1 MGYIFLSIALLTN
14 NIKGYCGKQMSRYSA
29 KLGDTLLICF
39 FRMLMCIGTSAIIL
53 AVSGGFFGLDI
64 TPKLIGYAAFSGIS
78 TAILVAAWLFA
89 ANSSGYMMLEVFQM
103 LGVGVTILMSFIVYR
118 EEITVRDVIGFCI
131 LVFAAYLMHAGT
143 KVKPTLKTLAVVILC
158 GLANGMTD
166 FSQKAFTYSGME
178 TTTAQF
184 QLGSYVFAA
193 ATLILLFTAFTA
205 IQRKNGETDGA
216 AGAIAILKKTWI
228 YVLIMA
234 VCLYGNAYFKTE
246 AANHLTAA
254 KLYTLSQ
261 GGTMAIGTL
270 MSAFLFKEKL
280 TLKSGLSIA
289 ITFIGLL
296 IINL

>member
-1 MGYIFLSIALLTN
+1 MGYIYLAIALLTN

-29 KLGDTLLICF
+29 KLNDTLLICF

-53 AVSGGFFGLDI
+53 AVTGGFFGLEI

-103 LGVGVTILMSFIVYR
+103 LGVGVTILMSFIIFK
-118 EEITVRDVIGFCI
+118 EEITVPDIIGFCV

-143 KVKPTLKTLAVVILC
+143 KVKPTLKTFAVVILC

-166 FSQKAFTYSGME
+166 FSQKAFIYSGLE

-184 QLGSYVFAA
+184 QLCSYVFAA
-193 ATLILLFTAFTA
+193 AALIVLYTAMTA
-205 IQRKNGETDGA
+205 GKKAEEGGGA
-216 AGAIAILKKTWI
+216 VAILKKTW
-228 YVLIMA
+228 YFVLIMA
-234 VCLYGNAYFKTE
+234 VCLYGNSFFKTE
-246 AANHLTAA
+246 AANYLSAA

-280 TLKSGLSIA
+280 TLKSYASIA

>member
-1 MGYIFLSIALLTN
+1 MGYIFLAIALLTN

-29 KLGDTLLICF
+29 KLNDTLLICF
-39 FRMLMCIGTSAIIL
+39 FRMLMCIGTSAVIL
-53 AVSGGFFGLDI
+53 AVTGGFFGLEI

-103 LGVGVTILMSFIVYR
+103 LGVGVTILMSFVFYQ
-118 EEITVRDVIGFCI
+118 EEITVRDLIGFAV

-143 KVKPTLKTLAVVILC
+143 KIKPTLKTLAVVILC

-166 FSQKAFTYSGME
+166 FSQKAFIYSGLD

-184 QLGSYVFAA
+184 QLCSYVFAA
-193 ATLILLFTAFTA
+193 VTLIVLYTAMTA
-205 IQRKNGETDGA
+205 GKKTEEKNGAVT
-216 AGAIAILKKTWI
+216 ILKKTW
-228 YVLIMA
+228 YFVLIMA
-234 VCLYGNAYFKTE
+234 VCLYANSYFKTE
-246 AANHLTAA
+246 AANYLSAA

-280 TLKSGLSIA
+280 TLKSGISIA
-289 ITFIGLL
+289 ITFLGLL

>member
-1 MGYIFLSIALLTN
+1 
-14 NIKGYCGKQMSRYSA
+14 MSRYSA
-29 KLGDTLLICF
+29 KLNDTLLICF

-53 AVSGGFFGLDI
+53 AVTGGFFGLEI

-103 LGVGVTILMSFIVYR
+103 LGVGVTILMSFVIYK
-118 EEITVRDVIGFCI
+118 EEITVRDVIGFCV

-143 KVKPTLKTLAVVILC
+143 KIKPTLKTLAVVILC

-166 FSQKAFTYSGME
+166 FSQKAFIYSGLD

-184 QLGSYVFAA
+184 QLCSYVFAA
-193 ATLILLFTAFTA
+193 VTLIVLYTAMTA
-205 IQRKNGETDGA
+205 GKKTEEKNGAT
-216 AGAIAILKKTWI
+216 AILKKTW
-228 YVLIMA
+228 YFVLIMA
-234 VCLYGNAYFKTE
+234 VCLYANSYFKTE
-246 AANHLTAA
+246 AANYLSAA

-280 TLKSGLSIA
+280 TLKSGISIA

>member
-1 MGYIFLSIALLTN
+1 MGYIFLAIALLTN

-29 KLGDTLLICF
+29 KLNDTLLICF
-39 FRMLMCIGTSAIIL
+39 FRMLMCIGTSAVIL
-53 AVSGGFFGLDI
+53 AVTGGYFGLEI

-103 LGVGVTILMSFIVYR
+103 LGVGVTILMSFVFYR
-118 EEITVRDVIGFCI
+118 EEITVRDIIGFAV

-166 FSQKAFTYSGME
+166 FSQKAFIYSGLD

-184 QLGSYVFAA
+184 QLCSYVFAA
-193 ATLILLFTAFTA
+193 VTLIVLYTAMTVSKNA
-205 IQRKNGETDGA
+205 EEKNG
-216 AGAIAILKKTWI
+216 AGAILKKTW
-228 YVLIMA
+228 YFVLIMA
-234 VCLYGNAYFKTE
+234 VCLYANSYFKTE
-246 AANHLTAA
+246 AANYLSAA

-280 TLKSGLSIA
+280 TLKSGISIA

>member
-1 MGYIFLSIALLTN
+1 MGYIFLAIALLTN

-29 KLGDTLLICF
+29 KLNDTLLICF

-53 AVSGGFFGLDI
+53 AVTGGFFGLEI
-64 TPKLIGYAAFSGIS
+64 TPKLIGFSAFSGIS

-103 LGVGVTILMSFIVYR
+103 LGVGVTIFMSFVFYR
-118 EEITVRDVIGFCI
+118 EEITVRDIISFAI

-143 KVKPTLKTLAVVILC
+143 KVKPTFKTLAVVILC

-166 FSQKAFTYSGME
+166 FSQKAFIYSGLD

-184 QLGSYVFAA
+184 QLCSYVFAA
-193 ATLILLFTAFTA
+193 ATLILLYTAMTA
-205 IQRKNGETDGA
+205 GKKPEDNDG
-216 AGAIAILKKTWI
+216 GAVAILKKTW
-228 YVLIMA
+228 YFVLIMA
-234 VCLYGNAYFKTE
+234 VCLYGNSFFKTE
-246 AANHLTAA
+246 AANYLSAA

-270 MSAFLFKEKL
+270 MSAFIFKEKL
-280 TLKSGLSIA
+280 TLKSYASIA

>member
-1 MGYIFLSIALLTN
+1 MGYIFLAIVLLTN

-29 KLGDTLLICF
+29 KLNDTLLICF

-53 AVSGGFFGLDI
+53 AVTGGYFGLEI

-103 LGVGVTILMSFIVYR
+103 LGVGVTILMSFVFYR
-118 EEITVRDVIGFCI
+118 EEITVRDLIGFAV
-131 LVFAAYLMHAGT
+131 LVFAVYLMHAGT

-166 FSQKAFTYSGME
+166 FSQKAFIYSGLD

-184 QLGSYVFAA
+184 QLCSYVFAA
-193 ATLILLFTAFTA
+193 ATLILLYTAMTA
-205 IQRKNGETDGA
+205 GNKPEDNDG
-216 AGAIAILKKTWI
+216 GAVAILQKTW
-228 YVLIMA
+228 YFVLIMA
-234 VCLYGNAYFKTE
+234 VCLYGNSFFKTE
-246 AANHLTAA
+246 AANYLSAA

-270 MSAFLFKEKL
+270 MSAFIFKEKL
-280 TLKSGLSIA
+280 TLKSYASIA

>member
-1 MGYIFLSIALLTN
+1 MGYIFLAIALLTN

-29 KLGDTLLICF
+29 KLNDTLLICF
-39 FRMLMCIGTSAIIL
+39 FRMLMCIGTSAVIL
-53 AVSGGFFGLDI
+53 AVTGGFFGLEI

-103 LGVGVTILMSFIVYR
+103 LGVGVTILMSFVFYR
-118 EEITVRDVIGFCI
+118 EEITVRDIIGFCV

-166 FSQKAFTYSGME
+166 FSQKAFIYSGLD

-184 QLGSYVFAA
+184 QLCSYIFAA
-193 ATLILLFTAFTA
+193 ATLIVLYTAMTA
-205 IQRKNGETDGA
+205 GKKPEDNDG
-216 AGAIAILKKTWI
+216 GAVAILKKTW
-228 YVLIMA
+228 YFVLIMA
-234 VCLYGNAYFKTE
+234 VCLYGNSFFKTE
-246 AANHLTAA
+246 AANYLSAA

-280 TLKSGLSIA
+280 TLKSYASIA

>member
-1 MGYIFLSIALLTN
+1 MGYIFLAIALLTN

-29 KLGDTLLICF
+29 KLNDTLLICF

-53 AVSGGFFGLDI
+53 AVTGGFFGLEI
-64 TPKLIGYAAFSGIS
+64 TSKLIGYAAFSGIS

-103 LGVGVTILMSFIVYR
+103 LGVGVTIFMSFVFYR
-118 EEITVRDVIGFCI
+118 EEITVRDLIGFCV

-166 FSQKAFTYSGME
+166 FSQKAFIYSGLD

-184 QLGSYVFAA
+184 QLCSYIFAA
-193 ATLILLFTAFTA
+193 ATLIVLYTAMTA
-205 IQRKNGETDGA
+205 GKKPEDNDG
-216 AGAIAILKKTWI
+216 GAVAILKKTW
-228 YVLIMA
+228 YFVLIMA
-234 VCLYGNAYFKTE
+234 VCLYGNSFFKTE
-246 AANHLTAA
+246 AANYLSAA

-261 GGTMAIGTL
+261 GGTMTIGTL
-270 MSAFLFKEKL
+270 MSAFIFKEKL
-280 TLKSGLSIA
+280 TLKSYVSIA

>member
-1 MGYIFLSIALLTN
+1 MGYIFLAIALLTN

-29 KLGDTLLICF
+29 KLNDTLLICF
-39 FRMLMCIGTSAIIL
+39 FRMLMCIGTSAVIL
-53 AVSGGFFGLDI
+53 AVTGGYFGLEI

-103 LGVGVTILMSFIVYR
+103 LGVGVTILMSFAFYR
-118 EEITVRDVIGFCI
+118 EEITLRDMIGFCV

-166 FSQKAFTYSGME
+166 FSQKAFIYSGLD

-184 QLGSYVFAA
+184 QLCSYVFAA
-193 ATLILLFTAFTA
+193 ATLILLYTAMTA
-205 IQRKNGETDGA
+205 GKKPEDNDG
-216 AGAIAILKKTWI
+216 GAVAILKKTW
-228 YVLIMA
+228 YFVLIMA
-234 VCLYGNAYFKTE
+234 VCLYGNSFFKTE
-246 AANHLTAA
+246 AANYLSAA

-270 MSAFLFKEKL
+270 MSAFIFKEKM
-280 TLKSGLSIA
+280 TLKSYVSIA

>member
-1 MGYIFLSIALLTN
+1 MGYIFLAIALLTN

-29 KLGDTLLICF
+29 KLNDTLLICF

-53 AVSGGFFGLDI
+53 AVTGGFFGLEI
-64 TPKLIGYAAFSGIS
+64 TPKLIGYSAFSGIS

-103 LGVGVTILMSFIVYR
+103 LGVGVTILMSFVFYQ
-118 EEITVRDVIGFCI
+118 EEITVRDIIGFCV

-166 FSQKAFTYSGME
+166 FSQKAFIYSGLD

-184 QLGSYVFAA
+184 QLCSYVFAA
-193 ATLILLFTAFTA
+193 ATLIALYTAMTA
-205 IQRKNGETDGA
+205 GKKPEDNDG
-216 AGAIAILKKTWI
+216 GAVAILKKTW
-228 YVLIMA
+228 YFVLIMA
-234 VCLYGNAYFKTE
+234 VCLYGNSFFKTE
-246 AANHLTAA
+246 AANYLSAA

-270 MSAFLFKEKL
+270 MSAFIFKEKL
-280 TLKSGLSIA
+280 TLKSYASIA

>member
-1 MGYIFLSIALLTN
+1 MGYIFLAIALLTN

-29 KLGDTLLICF
+29 KLNDTLLICF
-39 FRMLMCIGTSAIIL
+39 FRMLMCIGTSAVIL
-53 AVSGGFFGLDI
+53 AVTGGFFGLEI
-64 TPKLIGYAAFSGIS
+64 TSKLIGYAAFSGIS

-103 LGVGVTILMSFIVYR
+103 LGVGVTILMSFVFYR
-118 EEITVRDVIGFCI
+118 EEITVRDLIGFAV

-143 KVKPTLKTLAVVILC
+143 KIKPTLKTLAVVILC

-166 FSQKAFTYSGME
+166 FSQKAFIYSGLD

-184 QLGSYVFAA
+184 QLCSYVFAA
-193 ATLILLFTAFTA
+193 VTLIVLYTAMTA
-205 IQRKNGETDGA
+205 GKKTEEKNGAT
-216 AGAIAILKKTWI
+216 AILKKTW
-228 YVLIMA
+228 YFVLIMA
-234 VCLYGNAYFKTE
+234 VCLYGNSFFKTE
-246 AANHLTAA
+246 AANYLSAA

-280 TLKSGLSIA
+280 TLKSGISIA
-289 ITFIGLL
+289 ITFLGLL

>member
-1 MGYIFLSIALLTN
+1 MGYLFLAIALLTN

-29 KLGDTLLICF
+29 KLNDTLLICF

-53 AVSGGFFGLDI
+53 AVTGGFFGLEI

-103 LGVGVTILMSFIVYR
+103 LGVGVTILMSFVIYK
-118 EEITVRDVIGFCI
+118 EEITVRDVIGFCV

-143 KVKPTLKTLAVVILC
+143 KIKPTLKTLAVVILC

-166 FSQKAFTYSGME
+166 FSQKAFIYSGLD

-184 QLGSYVFAA
+184 QLCSYVFAA
-193 ATLILLFTAFTA
+193 VTLIVLYTAMTA
-205 IQRKNGETDGA
+205 GKKTEEKNGAT
-216 AGAIAILKKTWI
+216 AILKKTW
-228 YVLIMA
+228 YFVLIMA
-234 VCLYGNAYFKTE
+234 VCLYANSYFKTE
-246 AANHLTAA
+246 AANYLSAA

-280 TLKSGLSIA
+280 TLKSGISIA
-289 ITFIGLL
+289 ITFLGLL

>member
-1 MGYIFLSIALLTN
+1 MGYIFLAIALLTN

-29 KLGDTLLICF
+29 KLNDTLLICF

-53 AVSGGFFGLDI
+53 AVTGGFFGLEI

-103 LGVGVTILMSFIVYR
+103 LGVGVTILMSFAFYR
-118 EEITVRDVIGFCI
+118 EEITLRDMIGFCV

-143 KVKPTLKTLAVVILC
+143 KIKPTLKTLAVVILC

-166 FSQKAFTYSGME
+166 FSQKAFIYSGLE

-184 QLGSYVFAA
+184 QLCSYVFAA
-193 ATLILLFTAFTA
+193 ATLIALYVGMTAGKK
-205 IQRKNGETDGA
+205 QEESGGA
-216 AGAIAILKKTWI
+216 VAILKKTW
-228 YVLIMA
+228 YFVLIMA
-234 VCLYGNAYFKTE
+234 VCLYGNSFFKTE
-246 AANHLTAA
+246 AANYLSAA

-280 TLKSGLSIA
+280 TLKSYASIA

>member
-1 MGYIFLSIALLTN
+1 MGYIFLAIALLTN

-29 KLGDTLLICF
+29 KLNDTLLICF
-39 FRMLMCIGTSAIIL
+39 FRMLMCIGTSAVIL
-53 AVSGGFFGLDI
+53 AVTGGYFGLEI

-103 LGVGVTILMSFIVYR
+103 LGVGVTILMSFVIYK

-143 KVKPTLKTLAVVILC
+143 KIKPTLKTLAVVILC

-166 FSQKAFTYSGME
+166 FSQKAFIYSGLD

-184 QLGSYVFAA
+184 QLCSYVFAA
-193 ATLILLFTAFTA
+193 VTLIVLYTAMTA
-205 IQRKNGETDGA
+205 GKKTEEKNGAT
-216 AGAIAILKKTWI
+216 AILKKTW
-228 YVLIMA
+228 YFVLIMA
-234 VCLYGNAYFKTE
+234 VCLYANSYFKTE
-246 AANHLTAA
+246 AANYLSAA

-280 TLKSGLSIA
+280 TLKAYASIA

>member
-1 MGYIFLSIALLTN
+1 MGYIFLAIALLTN

-29 KLGDTLLICF
+29 KLNDTLLICF

-53 AVSGGFFGLDI
+53 AVTGGFFGLEI

-103 LGVGVTILMSFIVYR
+103 LGVGVTILMSFAFYR
-118 EEITVRDVIGFCI
+118 EEITLRDMIGFCV

-143 KVKPTLKTLAVVILC
+143 KIKPTLKTLAVVILC

-166 FSQKAFTYSGME
+166 FSQKAFIYSGLD

-184 QLGSYVFAA
+184 QLCSYVFAA
-193 ATLILLFTAFTA
+193 STLILLYTAMTTGN
-205 IQRKNGETDGA
+205 KPEDNDG
-216 AGAIAILKKTWI
+216 GAVAILKKTW
-228 YVLIMA
+228 YFVLIMA
-234 VCLYGNAYFKTE
+234 VCLYGNSFFKTE
-246 AANHLTAA
+246 AANYLSAA

-270 MSAFLFKEKL
+270 MSAFIFKEKL
-280 TLKSGLSIA
+280 TLKSYASIA

>member
-1 MGYIFLSIALLTN
+1 MGYLLLSIALLTN
-14 NIKGYCGKQMSRYSA
+14 NIKGYCGKKMSRYSA
-29 KLGDTLLICF
+29 KLNDTLLICF

-53 AVSGGFFGLDI
+53 AVTGGFLGFEI
-64 TPKLIGYAAFSGIS
+64 TSKLIAYAAFSGIS

-103 LGVGVTILMSFIVYR
+103 LGVGVTMLMSLMIHS
-118 EEITVRDVIGFCI
+118 EEITVRDIIGFCV

-166 FSQKAFTYSGME
+166 FSQKAFIYSGLE

-184 QLGSYVFAA
+184 QLCSYVFATV
-193 ATLILLFTAFTA
+193 TLIVLYTAMTVGKKK
-205 IQRKNGETDGA
+205 QDKDSGA
-216 AGAIAILKKTWI
+216 VAILKKTW
-228 YVLIMA
+228 YFVLIMA
-234 VCLYGNAYFKTE
+234 ICLYANSFFKTE
-246 AANHLTAA
+246 AANYLSAA

-280 TLKSGLSIA
+280 TLKAYASIV
-289 ITFIGLL
+289 ITFVGLL

>member
-14 NIKGYCGKQMSRYSA
+14 TIKGYCGKQMSRFSA

-39 FRMLMCIGTSAIIL
+39 FRMLMCIGTSAVIL
-53 AVSGGFFGLDI
+53 AVSGGFFGLEI

-103 LGVGVTILMSFIVYR
+103 LGVGVTILLSFVIFG
-118 EEITVRDVIGFCI
+118 EEITARDVIGFAVV
-131 LVFAAYLMHAGT
+131 VFAAYLMHAGT
-143 KVKPTLKTLAVVILC
+143 KIKPTLKTLAVVILC

-166 FSQKAFTYSGME
+166 FSQKAFTYSGLD

-184 QLGSYVFAA
+184 QFCSYFFAA
-193 ATLILLFTAFTA
+193 ATLIVLFSAMN
-205 IQRKNGETDGA
+205 IGKKKDETDPTSGDA
-216 AGAIAILKKTWI
+216 VAILKKTWV

-246 AANHLTAA
+246 AATLLSAA
-254 KLYTLSQ
+254 KLYPMSQ
-261 GGTMAIGTL
+261 GGTMALGTL
-270 MSAFLFKEKL
+270 MSAFVFKEKL
-280 TLKSGLSIA
+280 TLKAYASIA

>member
-1 MGYIFLSIALLTN
+1 MGYIFLAIALLTN

-29 KLGDTLLICF
+29 KLNDTLLICF
-39 FRMLMCIGTSAIIL
+39 FRMLMCIGTSAVIL
-53 AVSGGFFGLDI
+53 AVTGGFFGLEI
-64 TPKLIGYAAFSGIS
+64 TSKLVGYAAFSGIS

-103 LGVGVTILMSFIVYR
+103 LGVGVTILMSFVFYQ
-118 EEITVRDVIGFCI
+118 EEITVRDLIGFCV

-166 FSQKAFTYSGME
+166 FSQKAFIYSGLD

-184 QLGSYVFAA
+184 QLCSYIFAA
-193 ATLILLFTAFTA
+193 ATLILLYTAMTA
-205 IQRKNGETDGA
+205 GKKPEDNDG
-216 AGAIAILKKTWI
+216 GAVAILKKTW
-228 YVLIMA
+228 YFVLIMA
-234 VCLYGNAYFKTE
+234 VCLYGNSFFKTE
-246 AANHLTAA
+246 AANYLSAA

-270 MSAFLFKEKL
+270 MSAFIFKEKL
-280 TLKSGLSIA
+280 TIKSYASIA

>member
-1 MGYIFLSIALLTN
+1 MGYIFLAIALLTN

-29 KLGDTLLICF
+29 KLNDTLLICF
-39 FRMLMCIGTSAIIL
+39 FRMLMCIGTSAVIL
-53 AVSGGFFGLDI
+53 AVTGGYFGLEI

-103 LGVGVTILMSFIVYR
+103 LGVGVTILMSFVFYQ
-118 EEITVRDVIGFCI
+118 EEITVRDLIGFAV

-143 KVKPTLKTLAVVILC
+143 KIKPTLKTLAVVILC

-166 FSQKAFTYSGME
+166 FSQKAFIYSGLD

-184 QLGSYVFAA
+184 QLCSYIFAA
-193 ATLILLFTAFTA
+193 ATLILLYTAMTA
-205 IQRKNGETDGA
+205 GKKQEDSDG
-216 AGAIAILKKTWI
+216 GAVAILKKTW
-228 YVLIMA
+228 YFVLIMA
-234 VCLYGNAYFKTE
+234 VCLYGNSFFKTE
-246 AANHLTAA
+246 AANYLSAA

-270 MSAFLFKEKL
+270 MSAFIFKEKL
-280 TLKSGLSIA
+280 TLKSYASIV

>member
-1 MGYIFLSIALLTN
+1 MGYIFLAIALLTN

-29 KLGDTLLICF
+29 KLNDTLLICF
-39 FRMLMCIGTSAIIL
+39 FRMLMCIGTSAVIL
-53 AVSGGFFGLDI
+53 AVTGGYFGLEI
-64 TPKLIGYAAFSGIS
+64 TPKLIGYASFSGIS

-103 LGVGVTILMSFIVYR
+103 LGVGVTILMSFVFYQ
-118 EEITVRDVIGFCI
+118 EEITVRDLIGFAV

-166 FSQKAFTYSGME
+166 FSQKAFIYSGLD

-184 QLGSYVFAA
+184 QLCSYVFAA
-193 ATLILLFTAFTA
+193 VTLIVLYTAMTA
-205 IQRKNGETDGA
+205 SKNAEEKNG
-216 AGAIAILKKTWI
+216 AGAILKKTW
-228 YVLIMA
+228 YFVLIMA
-234 VCLYGNAYFKTE
+234 VCLYANSYFKTE
-246 AANHLTAA
+246 AANYLSAA

-280 TLKSGLSIA
+280 TLKSGISIA

>member
-1 MGYIFLSIALLTN
+1 MGYIFLAIALLTN

-29 KLGDTLLICF
+29 KLNDTLLICF

-53 AVSGGFFGLDI
+53 AVTGGFFGLEI

-103 LGVGVTILMSFIVYR
+103 LGVGVTILMSFVFYR
-118 EEITVRDVIGFCI
+118 EEITVRDLIGFCV

-166 FSQKAFTYSGME
+166 FSQKAFIYSGLD

-184 QLGSYVFAA
+184 QLCSYVFAA
-193 ATLILLFTAFTA
+193 ATLILLYTAMTA
-205 IQRKNGETDGA
+205 GKKPEDNDG
-216 AGAIAILKKTWI
+216 GAVAILKKTW
-228 YVLIMA
+228 YFVLIMA
-234 VCLYGNAYFKTE
+234 VCLYGNSFFKTE
-246 AANHLTAA
+246 AANYLSAA

-270 MSAFLFKEKL
+270 MSAFIFKEKL
-280 TLKSGLSIA
+280 TLKSYVSIA

>member
-1 MGYIFLSIALLTN
+1 MGYIYLAIALLTN

-29 KLGDTLLICF
+29 KLNDTLLICF

-53 AVSGGFFGLDI
+53 AVTGGFFGLKI
-64 TPKLIGYAAFSGIS
+64 TPKLIGFSAFSGIS

-103 LGVGVTILMSFIVYR
+103 LGVGVTILMSFVFYR
-118 EEITVRDVIGFCI
+118 EEITVRDIIGFCV

-166 FSQKAFTYSGME
+166 FSQKAFIYSGLD

-184 QLGSYVFAA
+184 QLCSYVFAA
-193 ATLILLFTAFTA
+193 ATLIALYTAMTA
-205 IQRKNGETDGA
+205 GKKPEDNDG
-216 AGAIAILKKTWI
+216 GAVAILKNTW
-228 YVLIMA
+228 YFVLIMA
-234 VCLYGNAYFKTE
+234 VCLYGNSFFKTE
-246 AANHLTAA
+246 AANYLSAA

-270 MSAFLFKEKL
+270 MSAFIFKEKL
-280 TLKSGLSIA
+280 TLKSYASIA

>member
-1 MGYIFLSIALLTN
+1 MGYIYLAISVLAN
-14 NIKGYCGKQMSRYSA
+14 NIKGYCGKQMSRFSA
-29 KLGDTLLICF
+29 KLNDTLLICF
-39 FRMLMCIGTSAIIL
+39 FRMLMCIATSTVIL
-53 AVSGGFFGLDI
+53 AFTGGFFGLEI
-64 TPKLIGYAAFSGIS
+64 TGKLIAYSAFSGIS
-78 TAILVAAWLFA
+78 TAILVAVWLFA

-103 LGVGVTILMSFIVYR
+103 LGVGVTILFSFIFYK
-118 EEITVRDVIGFCI
+118 EAITLRDIIGFCV

-158 GLANGMTD
+158 GFANGMTD
-166 FSQKAFTYSGME
+166 FSQKAFTYSGLD

-184 QLGSYVFAA
+184 QFCSYFFAA
-193 ATLILLFTAFTA
+193 VTLIILYTAMTA
-205 IQRKNGETDGA
+205 GKKKEEGEKSGA
-216 AGAIAILKKTWI
+216 VAILKKTWF

-246 AANHLTAA
+246 AATLLSAA
-254 KLYTLSQ
+254 KLYPMSQ

-280 TLKSGLSIA
+280 TLKSYASIA

>member
-1 MGYIFLSIALLTN
+1 MGYIYLAIALLTN

-29 KLGDTLLICF
+29 KLNDTLLICF

-53 AVSGGFFGLDI
+53 AVTGGFLGLEI
-64 TPKLIGYAAFSGIS
+64 TPKLIGFSAFSGIS

-103 LGVGVTILMSFIVYR
+103 LGVGVTILMSFVCYQ
-118 EEITVRDVIGFCI
+118 EEITVRDIIGFAI

-166 FSQKAFTYSGME
+166 FSQKAFIYSGLD

-184 QLGSYVFAA
+184 QLCSYVFAA
-193 ATLILLFTAFTA
+193 ATLIALYTAMTA
-205 IQRKNGETDGA
+205 GKKPEDNDG
-216 AGAIAILKKTWI
+216 GAVAILKKTW
-228 YVLIMA
+228 YFVLIMA
-234 VCLYGNAYFKTE
+234 VCLYGNSFFKTE
-246 AANHLTAA
+246 AANYLSAA

-270 MSAFLFKEKL
+270 MSAFIFKEKL
-280 TLKSGLSIA
+280 TLKSYVSIA

>member
-1 MGYIFLSIALLTN
+1 MGYIYLAIALLTN

-29 KLGDTLLICF
+29 KLNDTLLICF
-39 FRMLMCIGTSAIIL
+39 FRMLMCIATSAIIL
-53 AVSGGFFGLDI
+53 AVTGGFLGLEI
-64 TPKLIGYAAFSGIS
+64 TPKLIGFSAFSGIS

-103 LGVGVTILMSFIVYR
+103 LGVGVTILMSFVFYR
-118 EEITVRDVIGFCI
+118 EEITVRDIIGFAI

-143 KVKPTLKTLAVVILC
+143 KVKPTFKTLAVVILC

-166 FSQKAFTYSGME
+166 FSQKAFIYSGLD

-184 QLGSYVFAA
+184 QLCSYVFAA
-193 ATLILLFTAFTA
+193 ATLIALYTAMTA
-205 IQRKNGETDGA
+205 GKKPEDNDG
-216 AGAIAILKKTWI
+216 GAVAILKKTW
-228 YVLIMA
+228 YFVLIMA
-234 VCLYGNAYFKTE
+234 VCLYGNSFFKTE
-246 AANHLTAA
+246 AANYLSAA

-270 MSAFLFKEKL
+270 MSAFIFKEKL
-280 TLKSGLSIA
+280 TLKSYVSIA

>member
-1 MGYIFLSIALLTN
+1 MGYIFLAIALLTN

-29 KLGDTLLICF
+29 KLNDTLLICF

-53 AVSGGFFGLDI
+53 AVTGGFFGLEI
-64 TPKLIGYAAFSGIS
+64 TSKLIGYAAFSGIS

-103 LGVGVTILMSFIVYR
+103 LGVGVTILMSFVFYR
-118 EEITVRDVIGFCI
+118 EEITVRDLIGFCV

-166 FSQKAFTYSGME
+166 FSQKAFIYSGLD

-184 QLGSYVFAA
+184 QLCSYVFAA
-193 ATLILLFTAFTA
+193 ATLILLYTAMTA
-205 IQRKNGETDGA
+205 GKKPEDNDG
-216 AGAIAILKKTWI
+216 GAVAILKKTW
-228 YVLIMA
+228 YFVLIMA
-234 VCLYGNAYFKTE
+234 VCLYGNSFFKTE
-246 AANHLTAA
+246 AANYLSAA

-280 TLKSGLSIA
+280 TLKSYASIV

>member
-1 MGYIFLSIALLTN
+1 MGYIYLAIALLTN

-29 KLGDTLLICF
+29 KLNDTLLICF

-53 AVSGGFFGLDI
+53 AVTGGFFGLEI

-103 LGVGVTILMSFIVYR
+103 LGVGVTILMSFIIFK
-118 EEITVRDVIGFCI
+118 EEITVPDIIGFCV

-143 KVKPTLKTLAVVILC
+143 KVKPTLKTFAVVILC

-166 FSQKAFTYSGME
+166 FSQKAFIYSGLE

-184 QLGSYVFAA
+184 QLCSYVFAA
-193 ATLILLFTAFTA
+193 AALIVLYTAMTA
-205 IQRKNGETDGA
+205 GKKAEEGGA
-216 AGAIAILKKTWI
+216 VAILKKTW
-228 YVLIMA
+228 YFVLIMA
-234 VCLYGNAYFKTE
+234 VCLYGNSFFKTE
-246 AANHLTAA
+246 AANYLSAA

-280 TLKSGLSIA
+280 TLKSYASIA

>member
-1 MGYIFLSIALLTN
+1 MGYLFLAIALLTN

-29 KLGDTLLICF
+29 KLNDTLLICF

-53 AVSGGFFGLDI
+53 AVTGGFFGLEI

-103 LGVGVTILMSFIVYR
+103 LGVGVTILMSFAIFK
-118 EEITVRDVIGFCI
+118 EEITVRDFIGFCI

-166 FSQKAFTYSGME
+166 FSQKAFIYSGLD

-184 QLGSYVFAA
+184 QLCSYVFAA
-193 ATLILLFTAFTA
+193 VTLIVLYTAMTA
-205 IQRKNGETDGA
+205 GKKTEEKNGAT
-216 AGAIAILKKTWI
+216 AILKKTW
-228 YVLIMA
+228 YFVLIMA
-234 VCLYGNAYFKTE
+234 VCLYANSYFKTE
-246 AANHLTAA
+246 AANYLSAA

-280 TLKSGLSIA
+280 TLKAYASIA

>member
-1 MGYIFLSIALLTN
+1 MGYIFLAIALLTN

-29 KLGDTLLICF
+29 KLNDTLLICF
-39 FRMLMCIGTSAIIL
+39 FRMLMCIGTSAVIL
-53 AVSGGFFGLDI
+53 AVTGGFFGLEI

-103 LGVGVTILMSFIVYR
+103 LGVGVTILMSFVFYQ
-118 EEITVRDVIGFCI
+118 EEITVRDLIGFAV

-166 FSQKAFTYSGME
+166 FSQKAFIYSGLD

-184 QLGSYVFAA
+184 QLCSYVFAA
-193 ATLILLFTAFTA
+193 VTLIVLYTAMTA
-205 IQRKNGETDGA
+205 GKKPEDNDG
-216 AGAIAILKKTWI
+216 GAVAILKKTW
-228 YVLIMA
+228 YFVLIMA
-234 VCLYGNAYFKTE
+234 VCLYGNSFFKTE
-246 AANHLTAA
+246 AANYLSAA

-280 TLKSGLSIA
+280 TLKSGISIA
-289 ITFIGLL
+289 ITFLGLL

>member
-1 MGYIFLSIALLTN
+1 MGYIFLAIALLTN

-29 KLGDTLLICF
+29 KLNDTLLICF

-53 AVSGGFFGLDI
+53 AVTGGFFGLEI
-64 TPKLIGYAAFSGIS
+64 TPKLIGFSAFSGIS

-103 LGVGVTILMSFIVYR
+103 LGVGVTILMSFIFYR
-118 EEITVRDVIGFCI
+118 EEITVRDIIGFAI

-143 KVKPTLKTLAVVILC
+143 KVKPTLRTLAVVILC

-166 FSQKAFTYSGME
+166 FSQKAFIYSGLD

-184 QLGSYVFAA
+184 QLCSYVFAT
-193 ATLILLFTAFTA
+193 ATLIALYFAMTVGKK
-205 IQRKNGETDGA
+205 QEGNDG
-216 AGAIAILKKTWI
+216 GAVAILKKTW
-228 YVLIMA
+228 YFVLIMA
-234 VCLYGNAYFKTE
+234 VCLYGNSFFKTE
-246 AANHLTAA
+246 AANYLSAA

-280 TLKSGLSIA
+280 TLKSYASIA

>member
-1 MGYIFLSIALLTN
+1 MGYIFLAIALLTN
-14 NIKGYCGKQMSRYSA
+14 NIKGYCGKQMSRFSA
-29 KLGDTLLICF
+29 KLNDTLLICF

-53 AVSGGFFGLDI
+53 AVTGGFFGLEI
-64 TPKLIGYAAFSGIS
+64 TSKLIGYAAFSGVS

-103 LGVGVTILMSFIVYR
+103 LGVGVTIFMSFVFYR
-118 EEITVRDVIGFCI
+118 EEITVRDLIGFCV

-143 KVKPTLKTLAVVILC
+143 KIKPTLKTLAVVILC

-166 FSQKAFTYSGME
+166 FSQKAFIYSGLD

-184 QLGSYVFAA
+184 QLCSYVFAA
-193 ATLILLFTAFTA
+193 ATLILLYTAMTA
-205 IQRKNGETDGA
+205 GKKPEDNDG
-216 AGAIAILKKTWI
+216 GAVAIFKKTW
-228 YVLIMA
+228 YFVLIMA
-234 VCLYGNAYFKTE
+234 VCLYGNSFFKTE
-246 AANHLTAA
+246 AANYLSAA

-270 MSAFLFKEKL
+270 MSAFIFKEKL
-280 TLKSGLSIA
+280 TLKSYVSIA

>member
-1 MGYIFLSIALLTN
+1 MGYIFLAIALLTN

-29 KLGDTLLICF
+29 KLNDTLLICF

-53 AVSGGFFGLDI
+53 AVTGGFFGLEI
-64 TPKLIGYAAFSGIS
+64 TPKLVGYAAFSGIS

-103 LGVGVTILMSFIVYR
+103 LGVGVTILMSFAFYR
-118 EEITVRDVIGFCI
+118 EEITLRDMIGFCV

-143 KVKPTLKTLAVVILC
+143 KIKPTLKTLAVVILC

-166 FSQKAFTYSGME
+166 FSQKAFIYSGLE

-184 QLGSYVFAA
+184 QLCSYIFAA
-193 ATLILLFTAFTA
+193 ATLIALYVGMTAGKK
-205 IQRKNGETDGA
+205 QEESGGA
-216 AGAIAILKKTWI
+216 VAILKKTW
-228 YVLIMA
+228 YFVLIMA
-234 VCLYGNAYFKTE
+234 VCLYGNSFFKTE
-246 AANHLTAA
+246 AANYLSAA

-280 TLKSGLSIA
+280 TLKSYASIV

>member
-1 MGYIFLSIALLTN
+1 MGYIFLAIALLTN

-29 KLGDTLLICF
+29 KLNDTLLICF

-53 AVSGGFFGLDI
+53 AVTGGFFGLEI
-64 TPKLIGYAAFSGIS
+64 TSKLIGYAAFSGVS

-103 LGVGVTILMSFIVYR
+103 LGVGVTILMSFAFYR
-118 EEITVRDVIGFCI
+118 EEITLRDMIGFCV

-166 FSQKAFTYSGME
+166 FSQKAFIYSGLD

-184 QLGSYVFAA
+184 QLCSYVFAA
-193 ATLILLFTAFTA
+193 ATLIALYVGMTAGKK
-205 IQRKNGETDGA
+205 QEESGGA
-216 AGAIAILKKTWI
+216 VAILKKTW
-228 YVLIMA
+228 YFVLIMA
-234 VCLYGNAYFKTE
+234 VCLYGNSFFKTE
-246 AANHLTAA
+246 AANYLSAA

-270 MSAFLFKEKL
+270 MSAFIFKEKL
-280 TLKSGLSIA
+280 TLKSYASIA

>member
-1 MGYIFLSIALLTN
+1 MGYIFLAIALLTN

-29 KLGDTLLICF
+29 KLNDTLLICF

-53 AVSGGFFGLDI
+53 AVTGGFFGLEI
-64 TPKLIGYAAFSGIS
+64 TSKLIGYAAFSGIS

-103 LGVGVTILMSFIVYR
+103 LGVGVTILMSFVFYR
-118 EEITVRDVIGFCI
+118 EEITVRDLIGFCV

-166 FSQKAFTYSGME
+166 FSQKAFIYSGLD

-184 QLGSYVFAA
+184 QLCSYIFAA
-193 ATLILLFTAFTA
+193 ATLILLYTAMTA
-205 IQRKNGETDGA
+205 GKKPEDNDG
-216 AGAIAILKKTWI
+216 GAVAILKKTW
-228 YVLIMA
+228 YFVLIMA
-234 VCLYGNAYFKTE
+234 VCLYGNSFFKTE
-246 AANHLTAA
+246 AANYLSAA

-280 TLKSGLSIA
+280 TLKSYASIV

>member
-1 MGYIFLSIALLTN
+1 MGYIFLAIALLTN

-29 KLGDTLLICF
+29 KLNDTLLICF
-39 FRMLMCIGTSAIIL
+39 FRMLMCIGTSAVIL
-53 AVSGGFFGLDI
+53 AVTGGYFGLEI

-103 LGVGVTILMSFIVYR
+103 LGVGVTILMSFVFYQ
-118 EEITVRDVIGFCI
+118 EEITVRDLIGFAV

-166 FSQKAFTYSGME
+166 FSQKAFIYSGLD

-184 QLGSYVFAA
+184 QLCSYVFAA
-193 ATLILLFTAFTA
+193 ATLILLYTAMTA
-205 IQRKNGETDGA
+205 GKKPEDNDG
-216 AGAIAILKKTWI
+216 GAVAILKKTW
-228 YVLIMA
+228 YFVLIMA
-234 VCLYGNAYFKTE
+234 VCLYGNSFFKTE
-246 AANHLTAA
+246 AANYLSAA

-280 TLKSGLSIA
+280 TAKSYASIA